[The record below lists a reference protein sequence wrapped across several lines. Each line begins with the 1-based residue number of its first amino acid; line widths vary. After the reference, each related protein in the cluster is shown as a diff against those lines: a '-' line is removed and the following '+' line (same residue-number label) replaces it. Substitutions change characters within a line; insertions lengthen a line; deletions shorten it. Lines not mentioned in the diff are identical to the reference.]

1 MAAIVPIVEGVAEV
15 ESIPVLFRR
24 ILEYQNIHDISIARP
39 FRVKRY
45 SVVRPEE
52 LERAVKQAV
61 RDRAN
66 AAGVIVVL
74 DSDDDCP
81 AQLGA
86 ELLARARKTTGLPT
100 AIVLAQKEFECWFL
114 GAKESLRGKRGI
126 RDDSD
131 APQYPEAIRG
141 AKERLTQNMAP
152 GRRYLQVYDQPAF
165 ADAMNL
171 DQAQAR
177 CPSFAKLMRDLSEL
191 ADAIRANQR

>member
-81 AQLGA
+81 AQLGPA
-86 ELLARARKTTGLPT
+86 LLARARTETDLPV
-100 AIVLAQKEFECWFL
+100 AI
-114 GAKESLRGKRGI
+114 
-126 RDDSD
+126 
-131 APQYPEAIRG
+131 
-141 AKERLTQNMAP
+141 
-152 GRRYLQVYDQPAF
+152 
-165 ADAMNL
+165 
-171 DQAQAR
+171 
-177 CPSFAKLMRDLSEL
+177 
-191 ADAIRANQR
+191 